1 MRIVGRIRFEFEN
14 GMREKAFT
22 LIELLVVIAIISL
35 LMGIMLPALAKVR
48 QEGQEV
54 MCLNNLRQM
63 AMASQVYGQS
73 YDDFYPVAQ
82 YRQKREIN
90 KYEYGWD
97 FTTVTNL
104 TTGEQKVVP
113 GLLWQGRT
121 TAQVQQ
127 CPSFVGESNTTGDP
141 YTGYNYNTSYIGHG
155 GGERVGAGYTG
166 DIRSVAGAPEWYR
179 VVMPV
184 KISSVRRPAECALFG
199 DGQYSGGA
207 NKYMRAPWV
216 WEGDTDTSLKAAGTQ
231 GYRHGGNTNMA
242 WCDGHVSQTKQLYA
256 ETTDEA
262 QAQIAGYNETA
273 AAKIGFLS
281 PDNSAYDLE

>member
-1 MRIVGRIRFEFEN
+1 
-14 GMREKAFT
+14 MREKAFT
-22 LIELLVVIAIISL
+22 LIELLVAIAIISL

-48 QEGQEV
+48 QEGQGV

-63 AMASQVYGQS
+63 AIASQAYGQS
-73 YDDFYPVAQ
+73 YDDSYPVAQ
-82 YRQKREIN
+82 YRQKKATAR
-90 KYEYGWD
+90 YEYGWD

-104 TTGEQKVVP
+104 TTSEQKVVP

-121 TAQVQQ
+121 TARVQQ
-127 CPSFVGESNTTGDP
+127 CPSFVGESNTTSDP
-141 YTGYNYNTSYIGHG
+141 YTGYNYNTSYVGHG

-179 VVMPV
+179 VVMPA

-216 WEGDTDTSLKAAGTQ
+216 WAGDTDTSLKAAGTQ
-231 GYRHGGNTNMA
+231 GYRHRGRTNVA
-242 WCDGHVSQTKQLYA
+242 WCDGHVGSTRELYTQTVPG
-256 ETTDEA
+256 A
-262 QAQIAGYNETA
+262 QAEIVSHNETA
-273 AAKIGFLS
+273 TVKIGFLS
-281 PDNSAYDLE
+281 SDNSAYDLE